1 MTDTAHTPTKNQDF
15 RADPAFEATRALLRA
30 AQRIAVMSGAGM
42 SAESG
47 VPTFRDAQTGL
58 WSNCRP
64 EDLADERAY
73 RQRPGWVWDW
83 YMHRREQLKTVKPNA
98 GHIALAEFQQ
108 RHPQRLTL
116 MTQNVD
122 RLHQAAGSTG
132 VLELH
137 GNWVDDRWLDPCP
150 KTPACPVSRAAP
162 GSPPRCP
169 ECGHLLRP
177 DIVWFGDSLPAQV
190 LAEAERA
197 SLAFQVMLVIGTS
210 GVVYPAAGLPI
221 AAQHMG
227 AAVIIINPAP
237 TELDRIARHLLR
249 YPSAQV
255 LPALL
260 DDI

>member
-1 MTDTAHTPTKNQDF
+1 MTDAANAPTYDDF
-15 RADPAFEATRALLRA
+15 HDDPAFEATRALLRD

-83 YMHRREQLKTVKPNA
+83 YMHRREGLKSVQPNA
-98 GHIALAEFQQ
+98 GHIALAEFRQ
-108 RHPQRLTL
+108 RHPERLTL

-137 GNWVDDRWLDPCP
+137 GNLVDDRWLDPCP
-150 KTPACPVSRAAP
+150 KTPTCPVSRAEP

-177 DIVWFGDSLPAQV
+177 DIVWFGDSLPVQV
-190 LAEAERA
+190 LAAAERA
-197 SLAFQVMLVIGTS
+197 ALACQVMLVIGTS
-210 GVVYPAAGLPI
+210 GVVFPTAGLPI
-221 AAQHMG
+221 AAQQMG

-237 TELDRIARHLLR
+237 TDLDRIARHLLR
-249 YPSAQV
+249 YPSAKV
-255 LPALL
+255 LPTLL
-260 DDI
+260 EGL